1 MWLRVDEIRGVRA
14 WRRKTKRE
22 KKNAKGEER
31 NVYLD
36 EKKKKKD
43 NEKNKIKN
51 NKKLKLRNFT
61 TIFLQ

>member
-36 EKKKKKD
+36 EKKKNKRMK
-43 NEKNKIKN
+43 KIK
-51 NKKLKLRNFT
+51 
-61 TIFLQ
+61 